1 VLSSGVAS
9 SMDSSERAG
18 APWAETSAPSFDIAV
33 FDFISH
39 ENMHHAF
46 NEEYIRILRA
56 AFPDD
61 RIVFHAVAGHV
72 EKLARRVA
80 DLDRV
85 EFRPCKPLE
94 VPFGFSRHNPVAGR
108 WAAHRCL
115 DAMTEDVAGRS
126 LRFAALLGIDA
137 NLLAVIGQRWP
148 SRASAPLHL
157 ILHGML
163 GDTMVWR
170 SRNPFIRAGDFI
182 SVLRRPLP
190 RSVRLVALELGVKE
204 AIGEIC
210 KAPLPSII
218 TLEHPVLESEWAA
231 DPVFTDSAI
240 TKIAFLGHA
249 RRAKG
254 FEVFAN
260 LARSCARPDLEFQA
274 IGLSS
279 HETDQLDVSTMSRK
293 PSPTPL
299 PRDEYVEAL
308 EKVDLVCLPLHSR
321 AYDFTA
327 SGTVSDAIAAL
338 KPLIAFRNRT
348 LDAIVRK
355 YGEIGYL
362 VESRDALFALFHN
375 FDRDDFL
382 RRRPEWIANLEGI
395 REARR
400 PELLAASYAQTI
412 ELVPQ

>member
-9 SMDSSERAG
+9 PADGLNRAG
-18 APWAETSAPSFDIAV
+18 APSADAPVPSFDIAV

-56 AFPDD
+56 AFPND
-61 RIVFHAVAGHV
+61 RIIFHAVAGHV
-72 EKLARRVA
+72 ERLSGRVA
-80 DLDRV
+80 DLERV
-85 EFRPCKPLE
+85 LFRPCAPFA

-108 WAAHRCL
+108 WAARRCL
-115 DAMTEDVAGRS
+115 DAMSAEIAGRP

-148 SRASAPLHL
+148 ARSSAPLHL

-182 SVLRRPLP
+182 SVMRRPLP

-204 AIGEIC
+204 AIGEIW
-210 KAPLPSII
+210 KAPLPSVV
-218 TLEHPVLESEWAA
+218 TLEHPVLESEWGA
-231 DPVFTDSAI
+231 DPSSDSDGP
-240 TKIAFLGHA
+240 TRIAFLGHA

-260 LARSCARPDLEFQA
+260 LARRCARPDLEFQA
-274 IGLSS
+274 IGLASY
-279 HETDQLDVSTMSRK
+279 ETDQLDVSAMTRK

-299 PRDEYVEAL
+299 PRADYVDAL

-362 VESRDALFALFHN
+362 MESEAALFAFLQA
-375 FDRDDFL
+375 FDREDFA
-382 RRRPEWIANLEGI
+382 RRRPGWIANLRKI

-400 PELLAASYAQTI
+400 PATLAKAYSETI
-412 ELVPQ
+412 R